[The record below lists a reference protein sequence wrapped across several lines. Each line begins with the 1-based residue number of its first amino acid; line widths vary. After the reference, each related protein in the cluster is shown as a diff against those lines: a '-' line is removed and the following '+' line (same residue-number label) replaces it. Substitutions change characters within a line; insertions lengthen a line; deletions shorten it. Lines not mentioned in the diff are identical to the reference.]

1 MSTIATVT
9 QTINEKLSGV
19 DPMWIRAILAAK
31 RTAYLD
37 LTEVPELF
45 HRRTID
51 EAVKAERKSLRR
63 DAKAAGVEVTP
74 AQQEELAQAIK
85 EFVAHEDKAREYGIF
100 KDSFVEQ
107 PVEWLVGAFQEFY
120 AEQRNV

>member
-1 MSTIATVT
+1 MTTIATVT
-9 QTINEKLSGV
+9 QTINTKLENV

-31 RTAYLD
+31 RTAHLD

-45 HRRTID
+45 RRRTID
-51 EAVKAERKSLRR
+51 EAVKAERKALRR

-74 AQQEELAQAIK
+74 AQQDELAQAIS
-85 EFVAHEDKAREYGIF
+85 EFVAHEDEAREYGIF
-100 KDSFVEQ
+100 KDGFAEQ
-107 PVEWLVGAFQEFY
+107 PVEWLAGAFQEFF